1 MLAKRVTRS
10 SIRSKIPVSNY
21 STIGFTENEDNYN
34 SENVSV
40 DPYLPVDD
48 EDEDNNGR
56 SSYSS
61 PRKTVRTPR
70 STRKFAASKIMMEEN
85 DPLPP
90 EEVHTSNNVV
100 LFDDRGS
107 SSDSSALTTLPTT
120 TIDNATSPLFSTS
133 STSDL
138 NLVHSHL
145 TEEEQIQCRKAAE
158 QYISNCK
165 RYHVPVDPAVVIA
178 LETGWK
184 VLQPTRRFT
193 EGSMLPLKNILEDDK
208 VVKKLNLSN
217 VGMQDAR

>member
-1 MLAKRVTRS
+1 MFETLQERLWPTIEAAVGEELIPTYSYARLYSNGDVLEKHSDRPACEISVT
-10 SIRSKIPVSNY
+10 IQ
-21 STIGFTENEDNYN
+21 
-34 SENVSV
+34 
-40 DPYLPVDD
+40 L
-48 EDEDNNGR
+48 GR
-56 SSYSS
+56 SHHYAW
-61 PRKTVRTPR
+61 PIYMGDKGGTN
-70 STRKFAASKIMMEEN
+70 ASKIMMEEN